1 MATAR
6 PFAWNGQGS
15 EAEVDGYRALEDLQ
29 FGLAAQAQERKRLFG
44 VYPAVVQ
51 SIADPDQQGRVRVR
65 LPWSPDGS
73 GPGYEAWARLATL
86 MAGADRGTWF
96 IPDVGDEVLVAY
108 EAGDPRRPYVVGAL
122 WNGQDAPPE
131 QMDGAEENNKKV
143 IVSRNNIRV
152 TLDDTQ
158 GQETVTIETPGGQ
171 VLTLQDGPGTVKIN
185 DSNGN
190 SLTMESAGM
199 TLRTAGK
206 LTIEASTINV
216 TAGMVSVDAGMSKF
230 SGVVKS
236 DTVITNAVI
245 SSSYTPGAGNIW

>member
-1 MATAR
+1 MT
-6 PFAWNGQGS
+6 
-15 EAEVDGYRALEDLQ
+15 YRTLDDLQ

-65 LPWSPDGS
+65 LPWSPDGNGS
-73 GPGYEAWARLATL
+73 GYEAWARLATL
-86 MAGADRGTWF
+86 MAGADRGAWF
-96 IPDVGDEVLVAY
+96 IPDVGDEVLVAC
-108 EAGDPRRPYVVGAL
+108 EGGDPRRPYVVGAL

-131 QMDGAEENNKKV
+131 QMDSAEENNKKV

-171 VLTLQDGPGTVKIN
+171 VLMLQDGPGTVKIS

-190 SLTMESAGM
+190 SLTMESAGI
-199 TLRTAGK
+199 TLSTAGK

-216 TAGMVSVDAGMSKF
+216 TSGMVSVDAGMSKF

-236 DTVITNAVI
+236 DTVITNAVV

>member
-1 MATAR
+1 M
-6 PFAWNGQGS
+6 
-15 EAEVDGYRALEDLQ
+15 DGYRAIDDLQ
-29 FGLAAQAQERKRLFG
+29 FGLAAQAQERRRLYG

-51 SIADPDQQGRVRVR
+51 SITDPDQQGRVRVR

-73 GPGYEAWARLATL
+73 GAGYEAWARLATL

-96 IPDVGDEVLVAY
+96 IPDVGDEVLVAF
-108 EAGDPRRPYVVGAL
+108 EGGDPRRPYVIGAL

-131 QMDGAEENNKKV
+131 QMDGAGNNFKKT
-143 IVSRNNIRV
+143 IRSRNGVKV
-152 TLDDTQ
+152 TLDDSD
-158 GQETVTIETPGGQ
+158 GQESLTLETPGGQ
-171 VLTLQDGPGTVKIN
+171 KVTLRDGPGSVEIQ

-190 SLTMESAGM
+190 SLTMESAGI

-236 DTVITNAVI
+236 DTVITNAVV
-245 SSSYTPGAGNIW
+245 SASYTPGAGNIW